1 MTTQRTAGR
10 PFRAWLIL
18 ALRLIVGGVFIY
30 ASIDKIV
37 HPDRFAEIV
46 WDYEL
51 LPESLVNPFSVC
63 LPWVELVMGIL
74 LVAGIWVPGGALL
87 ATAMTV
93 MFMMAVGYALSR
105 GAEDFHCGCFTT
117 VQEGPE
123 EAWGVIRRDAIL
135 IVATVLLF
143 CLSFAGTEASPAE
156 HGARDE

>member
-1 MTTQRTAGR
+1 MR
-10 PFRAWLIL
+10 PPRGARRGLRGWLIV
-18 ALRLIVGGVFIY
+18 ALRLIVGVVFIY
-30 ASIDKIV
+30 ASLDKIV

-63 LPWVELVMGIL
+63 LPWVELVMGVLL
-74 LVAGIWVPGGALL
+74 LVGVWVPGGALL

-93 MFMMAVGYALSR
+93 MFMMAVGHALSR

-123 EAWGVIRRDAIL
+123 EAWGVMRRDAVLLGGTI
-135 IVATVLLF
+135 LLF
-143 CLSFAGTEASPAE
+143 CLSFTGAAPSRTPAA
-156 HGARDE
+156 ARDG